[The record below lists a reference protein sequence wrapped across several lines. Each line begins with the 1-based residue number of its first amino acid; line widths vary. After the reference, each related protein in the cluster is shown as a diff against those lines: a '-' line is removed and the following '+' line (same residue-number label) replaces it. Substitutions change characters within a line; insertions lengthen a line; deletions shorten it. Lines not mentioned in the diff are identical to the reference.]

1 MQAVLSSVVIPFLH
15 ALIKKNIKIFLIYKE
30 IQNGAVAKSYM
41 RKGFLFLIYK
51 EKRKYL
57 IIYDEAVSHIW
68 VYEYKSIC
76 NYSILNFLIYEEN
89 LNFFFIR
96 VLSTDTVD
104 LSTQQHTCFQNLNP
118 SISLLESQKG
128 V

>member
-57 IIYDEAVSHIW
+57 IIYDEAVSHI
-68 VYEYKSIC
+68 
-76 NYSILNFLIYEEN
+76 
-89 LNFFFIR
+89 
-96 VLSTDTVD
+96 
-104 LSTQQHTCFQNLNP
+104 
-118 SISLLESQKG
+118 
-128 V
+128 